1 MIYKR
6 HCILTLRQRARA
18 STGPDTLFDA
28 YEATASNLAQ
38 ALALACGSLLATARA
53 CIVRSFSRRSHR
65 YAARAQRCTSERD
78 LATLPIR
85 YSARRMRMRAR
96 HRKHARRQ
104 SHLALRAS
112 RTRSQAQDDAGPA
125 QRSRGRKLEAT
136 APQPAPLE
144 NARWFRGA
152 SWLLQDLPD

>member
-53 CIVRSFSRRSHR
+53 CIVRSFSRRSRR
-65 YAARAQRCTSERD
+65 YAARAQTCTSERD

-96 HRKHARRQ
+96 HRKQKHVRRQ
-104 SHLALRAS
+104 SRLALRAS

-144 NARWFRGA
+144 NALRTG
-152 SWLLQDLPD
+152 

>member
-18 STGPDTLFDA
+18 STSPDTLFDA
-28 YEATASNLAQ
+28 YEATASTLAEIS
-38 ALALACGSLLATARA
+38 GTSARA
-53 CIVRSFSRRSHR
+53 RVRLTTGYRARVH
-65 YAARAQRCTSERD
+65 RAQFLKAVTPICCTCADVHERTRSGLD

-104 SHLALRAS
+104 SRLALRAS
-112 RTRSQAQDDAGPA
+112 RKRSQAQDDAGPA

-144 NARWFRGA
+144 NALRTG
-152 SWLLQDLPD
+152 